1 MQPAGPRSCAGP
13 GSSGATPWAG
23 WLSTVSAVSD
33 ADAGLLLVSV
43 PVTVPVLCTALW
55 PSWVAT
61 LHVYVQRSPGLRKSG
76 EESPFFVTRIG
87 AALHIASPTATLAAE
102 NEVGPGSLTTSVYS
116 TAVPA
121 RADAGP
127 LLSIAMTGGCGM
139 LGPQLEV
146 QPGGG
151 GGGGGGVT
159 GIAAHVLPAGVA
171 PFFSAL
177 LSSLWLAPPAVVS
190 LMPLGTPFL
199 PCTS

>member
-1 MQPAGPRSCAGP
+1 MQPVGPRSCADP
-13 GSSGATPWAG
+13 GSSGATPCAG

-43 PVTVPVLCTALW
+43 PVTLPVLCTAAW
-55 PSWVAT
+55 PGWVAT

-76 EESPFFVTRIG
+76 EESPFFVTGTG
-87 AALHIASPTATLAAE
+87 AELHSASLTTTLAAG
-102 NEVGPGSLTTSVYS
+102 NEVAPGSLTWSVYS

-127 LLSIAMTGGCGM
+127 LLSIAMTGGCGR

-146 QPGGG
+146 QPGG

-171 PFFSAL
+171 
-177 LSSLWLAPPAVVS
+177 
-190 LMPLGTPFL
+190 
-199 PCTS
+199 